1 MEERKKCS
9 FIKHQDVDAIS
20 YCFECNVFLCNK
32 CLNAHPDFLENHHK
46 YNLDKNIKEV
56 FTGICQEK
64 GHNNKLDFYCG
75 THNKLCCAACLSK
88 IKSEEYGQHNGCTV
102 SPIKNIQ
109 EQKLNKLKE
118 NMKYLE
124 DISNK
129 IENSVN
135 ELKKL
140 FETINDSK
148 EELKKNISTIF
159 TKIRNEVNEREDK
172 LLIEV
177 DKKYED
183 LFFTQDLI
191 KQGEKLPLKI
201 KQCLEKGKLINQD
214 CDKNNITLSAKIN
227 DCINIE
233 NIIKNINAINNN
245 IEKKNLDN
253 KKISFFLE
261 NNELNELFGKIKELG
276 ELIIEENNIQLN
288 DKIMNDEDEN
298 DNKKYSYE
306 CVNLKKINEIYED
319 QKDLKIK
326 ITLKNN
332 KKIIWPKGE
341 TKLVFDMASE
351 LQGNDINLKP
361 QRYKEQKTYDII
373 VNDLDEYPPGK
384 YTCSLV
390 FKVDGIQYG
399 NIIYFTVI
407 IKERNEDFDKI
418 YKFRKVFN
426 LSPEDFP
433 DEIVL
438 NTLKKYKSEEEAYIS
453 LINIK

>member
-214 CDKNNITLSAKIN
+214 CDKNNI
-227 DCINIE
+227 
-233 NIIKNINAINNN
+233 
-245 IEKKNLDN
+245 
-253 KKISFFLE
+253 
-261 NNELNELFGKIKELG
+261 
-276 ELIIEENNIQLN
+276 IQLN